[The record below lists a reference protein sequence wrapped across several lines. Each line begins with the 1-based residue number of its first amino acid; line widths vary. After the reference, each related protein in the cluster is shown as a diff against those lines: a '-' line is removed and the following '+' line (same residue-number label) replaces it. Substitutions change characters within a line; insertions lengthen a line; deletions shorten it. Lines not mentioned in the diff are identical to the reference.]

1 MGFAVN
7 IILIGVVVF
16 MLIRWFFSRPRLR
29 VDFLVVGLKGAGKST
44 FLVKSEM
51 GKVTT
56 STILPG
62 FILERA
68 NYKDLTFYS
77 WDLTPETIQVQHQI
91 DYTHVHGIIFVID
104 STDEKAIQESSAHL
118 NTLMSY
124 PALQK
129 AHILVFAN
137 KQDLSGAQCPTIVAK
152 ALKLKNKVNER
163 RYWYVQGSCS
173 LSGDGIQDGL
183 KWLFMTVMKESQNE
197 HGATQPVH

>member
-1 MGFAVN
+1 MGLVVN

-16 MLIRWFFSRPRLR
+16 ILNRWFFGPPCLR

-51 GKVTT
+51 GAVTT

-68 NYKDLTFYS
+68 NFKELTFYS
-77 WDLTPETIQVQHQI
+77 WDLTPKTIQVQHQI

-118 NTLMSY
+118 NTFMSY

-137 KQDLSGAQCPTIVAK
+137 KQDLSGAQRPNIVAE
-152 ALKLKNKVNER
+152 ALKLKNKANGR
-163 RYWYVQGSCS
+163 RYWHVQGSCS
-173 LSGDGIQDGL
+173 LSGDGIQEGL
-183 KWLFMTVMKESQNE
+183 KWLFVTMMKESQNE
-197 HGATQPVH
+197 H